1 MADTFS
7 SHMPGLSSPAESITL
22 IVPDDSVD
30 LTHATRAINV
40 SNTGNVRITTVSG
53 TTETLFIAAGIAFPV
68 RARRV
73 WSTGTDAAGI
83 RGLF

>member
-1 MADTFS
+1 MTDTFS
-7 SHMPGLSSPAESITL
+7 SHMPGLSSPAESITS
-22 IVPDDSVD
+22 IVPDDNVD
-30 LTHATRAINV
+30 LPYATRAINV

-68 RARRV
+68 RAKRV
-73 WSTGTDAAGI
+73 WFTGTDAAGI

>member
-1 MADTFS
+1 MTDTFS

-22 IVPDDSVD
+22 IVPDDSID
-30 LTHATRAINV
+30 LAYATRAINV

-53 TTETLFIAAGIAFPV
+53 TTETICIAAGVAFPI

-73 WSTGTDAAGI
+73 WATGTDAAGI